1 MSLLVGFPRLMNEVI
16 KAGKCALCGACEAIC
31 PNRVIK
37 IAGNKPM
44 LKGACLLCDIC
55 YVFCPMVDG
64 AAKESEYK
72 LLNPRRRDEQ
82 LGCYI
87 DIYLA
92 RSKLNE
98 VLEVAQDGG
107 VVTTMLL
114 YLLGNETIDG
124 AVVTTVDEEW
134 NPKPTVATTKEQVLE
149 GAGTSYAV
157 SPNLKALHEAVVERR
172 MKRLA
177 VVGTPCQINAA
188 RKLQLSPS
196 VSGLGGPIYL
206 TIGLFCTESFDYET
220 LRQYL
225 EQNKI
230 NVKDVRKFDI
240 KRGRFLAISKGG
252 WELINVPIKGMKS
265 MARGS
270 CRYCG
275 DYTAEYAD
283 VSVGS
288 VGSPDGWSTVIIR
301 SGRALKIFEALLK
314 EGYLEASPAEA
325 PGIDTVR
332 RLSRKKKE
340 AAA

>member
-1 MSLLVGFPRLMNEVI
+1 MLVGFPRLINEVI
-16 KAGKCALCGACEAIC
+16 KTNKCALCGTCEAVC
-31 PNRVIK
+31 PNRVIE
-37 IAGNKPM
+37 IVGSKPM
-44 LKGACLLCDIC
+44 LKGACLLCDVC

-72 LLNPRRRDEQ
+72 FLRPKRRDEQ

-92 RSKLNE
+92 RSKLKE
-98 VLEVAQDGG
+98 VLNVAQDGG
-107 VVTTMLL
+107 FVTTMLI
-114 YLLGNETIDG
+114 YLLDNEAIDG

-134 NPKPTVATTKEQVLE
+134 NPEPTVATTREQVLE

-157 SPNLKALHEAVVERR
+157 SPNLKALHEAVIERR

-188 RKLQLSPS
+188 RILQLSPS
-196 VSGLGGPIYL
+196 VSGLGSPIYL

-225 EQNKI
+225 EQNEIKI
-230 NVKDVRKFDI
+230 KDVRKFDI

-252 WELINVPIKGMKS
+252 WELMNVPIKKMKGI
-265 MARGS
+265 ARNS

-301 SGRALKIFEALLK
+301 SEKALKVFEELVK
-314 EGYLEASPAEA
+314 EGWLEAAPVEH

-340 AAA
+340 AAGF